1 MNKSYRVI
9 FNHATGVYQCVSEF
23 AKAKGKTKS
32 VKALA
37 LASSLVVSGT
47 SFGANIEF
55 TDGQTH
61 TIEGNRAF
69 DGEVLISNPNTK
81 ATIKGQLVFGNGDDT
96 NATISNQAVVESN
109 NDIAIS
115 AGQNATVVI
124 DNASLANK
132 SGILALGLTPSNTA
146 KLIGRN
152 GAKITASGIVSIASI
167 DNSTATVELIGQD
180 TLLSATI
187 INVGEQ
193 AGAKGTLTLS
203 DEANIKADQL
213 LIGRG
218 DKATGTLNAN
228 NASIDA
234 DSMAAGVYGDGVAKL
249 TSSKLNLSDSYIL
262 ADGQGSTADVV
273 SVNSAILAQSA
284 VIATT
289 GNANLNSSSDT
300 YRIQKSLIVGQMA
313 GSKGN
318 VNFENNNMSVKDMN
332 LGIFDGSQADVVI
345 KGGDSN
351 FQIDNELIIANGG
364 TGSLTLDKTSLHHV
378 GNVRAGA
385 VYVGGGSDGG
395 TAGTQGGTGTLNLKD
410 STLVT
415 KEVIVGNTGSGTLRL
430 EAENTDDYLTGLY
443 TNQISRNAGSRL
455 SEIYINGAE
464 IGITTDQPNLFANF
478 TKDNKIEL
486 GNKGVYFET
495 ANVQSGTNVA
505 INPNAVLTGHVG
517 AININNPDDSAG
529 FWKSGAGT
537 LEINEDSKKF
547 TGDIAVTQG
556 VLKINGN
563 YTMNGENLVIG
574 ILDWNEDGVLDTIN
588 EHGKLVVTGT
598 ADISKG
604 NLKVYAEELIAN
616 TTKDSVWRDVVSAG
630 TLNGQFA
637 SLDDNSPL
645 VDFEADYSDANKVHL
660 KLKAQDTKPE
670 PQPEPQPRI
679 IGTFENAVNS
689 QTQHSM
695 QNLAQILDR
704 AVADRVSGNANDL
717 ADSLIAD
724 TINYGQA
731 DLANLVINLQPL
743 LSGSVNRI
751 VADSGSAFGSILSTR
766 DFDPKKTVWVKVI
779 GNESNLDQHA
789 SGLTGFDSR
798 EAGVIVGADTRVD
811 RGNIGLALAYSQND
825 VDSQGFVNHHADIDT
840 KMAYIYA
847 NTVAGA
853 SGKTAARA
861 HIGAGVAS
869 IEGKRHIINNQIA
882 RSNYDADVIT
892 ASLGVTHQI
901 GTAERHITP
910 FAKIDFIQAKS
921 DGYTETGAGAY
932 GLTVDKATYESLIS
946 TVGVRGSANIT
957 PRLAITGVASVGLD
971 NGDRRSDISA
981 TFAGFE
987 GQRFGVLGHE
997 VGKTITGAGLG
1008 ISYHPTANST
1018 LSLSYQGQWR
1028 DNYDNQGAALGFEM
1042 KF

>member
-9 FNHATGVYQCVSEF
+9 FNHATGVYQCVSEL

-32 VKALA
+32 IKVLA
-37 LASSLVVSGT
+37 LASSLVVSGI

-55 TDGQTH
+55 TDGRTH

-96 NATISNQAVVESN
+96 NATVSNQAVVESN

-115 AGQNATVVI
+115 AGQDATVVV

-146 KLIGRN
+146 KLIGGN
-152 GAKITASGIVSIASI
+152 GAKITASGIVSIANI
-167 DNSTATVELIGQD
+167 DNSTATVELTGQD
-180 TLLSATI
+180 TLLSGTI

-203 DEANIKADQL
+203 DKANIKADQL

-218 DKATGTLNAN
+218 NKATGTLNAN
-228 NASIDA
+228 HASIDA
-234 DSMAAGVYGDGVAKL
+234 DSMAVGVYGDGVAKL
-249 TSSKLNLSDSYIL
+249 TSSTLNLSDSYIL
-262 ADGQGSTADVV
+262 ADSEGSTADVV

-289 GNANLNSSSDT
+289 GNANLNSSNDT

-313 GSKGN
+313 DSKGN
-318 VNFENNNMSVKDMN
+318 VSFENNNMSVKDMN

-345 KGGDSN
+345 KGSDSN

-443 TNQISRNAGSRL
+443 TEQISRNAGSRL

-464 IGITTDQPNLFANF
+464 IGITADQPNLFANF

-486 GNKGVYFET
+486 GKKGVAFET
-495 ANVQSGTNVA
+495 RQNGKVQVGTHVI
-505 INPNAVLTGHVG
+505 INPNAVLTGNVG
-517 AININNPDDSAG
+517 TINLDNPESG
-529 FWKSGAGT
+529 SFGKYGAGT
-537 LEINEDSKKF
+537 LEINENSKKF

-563 YTMNGENLVIG
+563 YTMNGENLFIG
-574 ILDWNEDGVLDTIN
+574 ILDWNKNGVLDTTN
-588 EHGKLVVTGT
+588 EYGKLVVTGT

-604 NLKVYAEELIAN
+604 NLKVYAEELITDAP
-616 TTKDSVWRDVVSAG
+616 KDSVWRDVVSAG

-670 PQPEPQPRI
+670 PQPRI

-689 QTQHSM
+689 QNRHLM
-695 QNLAQILDR
+695 QDLAQILDKS
-704 AVADRVSGNANDL
+704 VADKVAGNNNALAN
-717 ADSLIAD
+717 ALIGD
-724 TINYGQA
+724 TINHNQA
-731 DLANLVINLQPL
+731 DLANFATNLQPL

-751 VADSGSAFGSILSTR
+751 VADGASNFGR
-766 DFDPKKTVWVKVI
+766 AVFEREFDPKKTVWAKLI
-779 GNESNLDQHA
+779 GNESNLDKHEG
-789 SGLTGFDSR
+789 GLTGFDGR
-798 EAGVIVGADTRVD
+798 EMGVIIGADTHI
-811 RGNIGLALAYSQND
+811 GQGSLGLAVAYSQHD
-825 VDSQGFVNHHADIDT
+825 IDSKGFVRHHADSDT
-840 KMAYIYA
+840 IMGFVYGNQKMG
-847 NTVAGA
+847 NT
-853 SGKTAARA
+853 TAHA

-869 IEGKRHIINNQIA
+869 IDGERHIAHTGKIA
-882 RSNYDADVIT
+882 KSDHDANIIQ
-892 ASLGVTHQI
+892 ASLSVSHQI
-901 GTAERHITP
+901 GTDARHIAP
-910 FAKIDFIQAKS
+910 FAKVNFTQVKS
-921 DGYTETGAGAY
+921 DGYTETGADAY
-932 GLTVDKATYESLIS
+932 NLAVYKATYQNFIS
-946 TVGVRGSANIT
+946 TLGVRGHAAIT
-957 PRLAITGVASVGLD
+957 PRLSLNATASVGVD
-971 NGDRRSDISA
+971 NGDVRSNTQASLL
-981 TFAGFE
+981 GFD
-987 GQRFGVLGHE
+987 GHRFGVLGHE
-997 VGKTITGAGLG
+997 VGKVISTAGVG
-1008 ISYHPTANST
+1008 ISYKPTANST
-1018 LSLSYQGQWR
+1018 LSLNYQGQWR